1 MIEVV
6 FVFKAF
12 WESAES
18 RKHPLA
24 GPMVFCYCDLS
35 RVVMLRSELRLLL
48 NKGVTSRFKRCEER
62 ERAECC
68 SCSFVKCE
76 TCITKRNAIV
86 CIYSKCFAT
95 DAVSVLPLFIP
106 TGSFSLFPQ
115 QNILPLIQSDVCGVC
130 VCVCLC
136 VCCVSVRE
144 RVCVCVCVSVCERES
159 VSVCV
164 FLCVCGVCV

>member
-1 MIEVV
+1 
-6 FVFKAF
+6 
-12 WESAES
+12 
-18 RKHPLA
+18 
-24 GPMVFCYCDLS
+24 
-35 RVVMLRSELRLLL
+35 MLRSELRLLL

-115 QNILPLIQSDVCGVC
+115 QNILPLIQSDVCVC
-130 VCVCLC
+130 VCVCL
-136 VCCVSVRE
+136 S
-144 RVCVCVCVSVCERES
+144 VCVCVCVCERES
-159 VSVCV
+159 VCVCV
-164 FLCVCGVCV
+164 CVCVCV